1 MIKLVDKKNKFISLF
16 DSSTGFYV
24 RTGIIENG
32 KDTGIDPF
40 MTSYPQL
47 IDVGIMGSCESGRL
61 GLCKNAGIQCYQ
73 DGLNKSRPD
82 MTLDN
87 FKEIVDE
94 SKGKVLQIALGGR
107 GNPNKHKDF
116 GAILKYCR
124 DNGIVPNYT
133 TSGLNLTDEEVSLT
147 KQYCGAVAVSWQRGQ
162 HTRDAIQKF
171 LDAGCKTNIHYVLGN
186 FSIDEA
192 INKLLVRAFLSD
204 FPEGINAV
212 IFLAHKPVG
221 LGDEEQV
228 LKAGDIK
235 VKKFFELID
244 NGSFPF
250 KIGFDSCTVPGI
262 LNYTSK
268 IDKASIDTCEGG
280 RWSMYIS
287 ADMVATPCSFD
298 QDHRWGVKLNENTII
313 QNAWNGAYFEDFRS
327 SFKKSCP
334 SCTNRIDCMG
344 SCPIKRQIV
353 LCDRKE
359 KALA

>member
-16 DSSTGFYV
+16 DPKTGFYV
-24 RTGIIENG
+24 RSGVIEKG
-32 KDTGIDPF
+32 KDTGVDPF
-40 MTSYPQL
+40 MTTYPQL

-73 DGLNKSRPD
+73 DGLHKSLPD
-82 MTLDN
+82 MTLND
-87 FKEIVDE
+87 FKKIVDE

-124 DNGIVPNYT
+124 DNDIVPNYT

-162 HTRDAIQKF
+162 HTRDAIYKF

-192 INKLLVRAFLSD
+192 LEKIDGCFDAFPS
-204 FPEGINAV
+204 GINAV
-212 IFLAHKPVG
+212 VFLAHKPVG
-221 LGDEEQV
+221 LGDEEEV
-228 LKAGDIK
+228 LKAGNPK
-235 VKKFFELID
+235 VKEFFSIID
-244 NGSFPF
+244 NKKDFPF
-250 KIGFDSCTVPGI
+250 KIGFDSCSVPGI

-268 IDKASIDTCEGG
+268 IDKASIDTCEGA

-287 ADMVATPCSFD
+287 ADMVALPCSFD
-298 QDHRWGVKLNENTII
+298 QDHRWGVKLGDNTTI
-313 QNAWNGAYFEDFRS
+313 QNAWNGAYFEDFRG

-359 KALA
+359 KDLA